1 MVEEFSNQIPIYY
14 PYMEKQ
20 IYYVFK
26 LTTLIFIA
34 SAQTLS
40 HCFSPPQIYST
51 TYMIALRI
59 GSKNNTIF

>member
-20 IYYVFK
+20 IYYVLK
-26 LTTLIFIA
+26 LTTLIFNA

-40 HCFSPPQIYST
+40 HCFSPPQICST
-51 TYMIALRI
+51 TCMTELRI
-59 GSKNNTIF
+59 GF